1 MKKSEPLVVVE
12 HTFNCPVTDL
22 WRALTERDRMIQWYF
37 ADIPAFEPRVGFKT
51 EFMVD
56 AGERQFLHQWEIAVA
71 VSEQKVAY
79 RWRYEGYVGAAQ
91 SVFELSG
98 DARSS
103 HLRVSFPVEEDF
115 QDNVPEFD
123 REACLGGWNYF
134 IKEQLAAY
142 LAR

>member
-12 HTFNCPVTDL
+12 HTFNCPVIDL

-37 ADIPAFEPRVGFKT
+37 ADIPAFEARVGFKT

-56 AGERQFLHQWEIAVA
+56 AGERQFLHQWEITDV
-71 VSEQKVAY
+71 VPQKKIAY
-79 RWRYEGYVGAAQ
+79 RWRYAGYVGAAQ
-91 SVFELSG
+91 SVFEFSG
-98 DARSS
+98 DGNAS

-123 REACLGGWNYF
+123 REACLGGWNFF

-142 LAR
+142 LAC

>member
-12 HTFNCPVTDL
+12 HAFNCPVTDL
-22 WRALTERDRMIQWYF
+22 WLALTERERMIQWYF
-37 ADIPAFEPRVGFKT
+37 ADIPAFEPRVGFRT

-56 AGERQFLHQWEIAVA
+56 AGERQFLDQWEITEV
-71 VSEQKVAY
+71 VPEQKIAY
-79 RWRYEGYVGAAQ
+79 RWRYDGYRGAAQ

-98 DARSS
+98 DANAS

-115 QDNVPEFD
+115 QENVPEFN

-142 LAR
+142 LAC